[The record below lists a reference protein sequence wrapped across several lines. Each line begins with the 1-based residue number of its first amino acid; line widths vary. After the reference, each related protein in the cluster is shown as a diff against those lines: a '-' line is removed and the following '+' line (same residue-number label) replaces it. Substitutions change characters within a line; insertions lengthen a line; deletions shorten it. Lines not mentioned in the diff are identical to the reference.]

1 MAITT
6 SGDLSFT
13 NVNSNQLISAF
24 NPCILEFSTDVTSAV
39 RATVEVHNIGGPA
52 TSTQNLTPSGLGVFY
67 FDFSGILK
75 NILSEADNYLE
86 PQYNFPDITTV
97 ANSLF
102 SDDSIASG
110 AEWDIYIYDNQNN
123 VVDTA
128 GSSGYYFMKAST
140 QVGNSP
146 VMNTMSSTVGTGG
159 AYFNSLNHSSEGVI
173 VYKGFP
179 IDIQFDA
186 LNSTSINVSVGN
198 VLKLTKSISV
208 SDENNRM
215 FRQCLIDSNGVE
227 LSGMSDNTMND
238 LYIQTTG
245 GGNRGLF
252 SKIDYR
258 APLDADCCK
267 YFRFT
272 NINGGQAFFLF
283 ENAYQTEVSRR
294 NLDSINRRFNSL
306 ETASSRIVST
316 GNTTR
321 YSLICHHQATS
332 KIDNDYLQAMVLSP
346 IIELWLGGDKWQRV
360 NLISS
365 DADLDSQ
372 SENKNYSLSFDL
384 GVKYNQSI

>member
-13 NVNSNQLISAF
+13 NVNSDQLISAF
-24 NPCILEFSTDVTSAV
+24 NPCILEFSTDVAGAV
-39 RATVEVHNIGGPA
+39 RATVEVYNIGSVAG
-52 TSTQNLTPSGLGVFY
+52 SSQNLTPSGLGVFY

-75 NILSEADNYLE
+75 NILGEADNYLE
-86 PQYNFPDITTV
+86 PQYNFPNNTTI

-102 SDDSIASG
+102 SDNTIASG
-110 AEWDIYIYDNQNN
+110 AEWNISIYDNQNN
-123 VVDTA
+123 VIDTA
-128 GSSGYYFMKAST
+128 GSGGYYFMKAST
-140 QVGNSP
+140 QVGSSP
-146 VMNTMSSTVGTGG
+146 VMSEESAAVGTGA
-159 AYFNSLNHSSEGVI
+159 AYFNSLNHSNEGVI
-173 VYKGFP
+173 AYKGFP
-179 IDIQFDA
+179 IDIQFDS
-186 LNSTSINVSVGN
+186 LNSTSMSVYVGN
-198 VLKLTKSISV
+198 VLKFTKSGYLSY
-208 SDENNRM
+208 ENNRM

-227 LSGMSDNTMND
+227 LNGLSDNTSNN
-238 LYIQTTG
+238 LYTVLTG
-245 GGNRGLF
+245 GGNKGFF
-252 SKIDYR
+252 SSVDYR
-258 APLDADCCK
+258 TPLDPDCCK

-272 NINGGQAFFLF
+272 NINGGQGFFLF

-306 ETASSRIVST
+306 ETASSRTVST

-321 YSLICHHQATS
+321 YSLICHHQATN

-372 SENKNYSLSFDL
+372 TENKNYSLSFDL

>member
-39 RATVEVHNIGGPA
+39 RATVEVYNIGGA
-52 TSTQNLTPSGLGVFY
+52 ASSTQNLTPSGLGVFY

-86 PQYNFPDITTV
+86 PQYNSPDITTV

-102 SDDSIASG
+102 SDNSIASG
-110 AEWDIYIYDNQNN
+110 AEWNISIYDNENN

-128 GSSGYYFMKAST
+128 GSGGYYFMKAST
-140 QVGNSP
+140 QVGSSP
-146 VMNTMSSTVGTGG
+146 IMSTVSSTVGTG
-159 AYFNSLNHSSEGVI
+159 ASYFECLNHSNEGVI

-186 LNSTSINVSVGN
+186 LNSTSIAVSVGN
-198 VLKLTKSISV
+198 VLKLTKSIGA

-215 FRQCLIDSNGVE
+215 FRQFLIDSNGVE

-245 GGNRGLF
+245 GGARALF

-258 APLDADCCK
+258 APLDADCSK

-272 NINGGQAFFLF
+272 NINGGQGFFLF

-321 YSLICHHQATS
+321 YSLICHHQATN

-360 NLISS
+360 NLINS

-372 SENKNYSLSFDL
+372 TENKNYSLSFDL

>member
-13 NVNSNQLISAF
+13 NVNSDQLISAF
-24 NPCILEFSTDVTSAV
+24 NPCILEFSTDVTTAV
-39 RATVEVHNIGGPA
+39 RATVEVYNIGGA
-52 TSTQNLTPSGLGVFY
+52 AASSQNLTPSGLGVFY

-86 PQYNFPDITTV
+86 PQYNFPDITTT

-102 SDDSIASG
+102 SDNSIASG
-110 AEWDIYIYDNQNN
+110 AEWNIYIYDNQNN

-128 GSSGYYFMKAST
+128 GSGGYYFMKGST
-140 QVGNSP
+140 QVGSSP

-159 AYFNSLNHSSEGVI
+159 AYFNSLNLSSEGVI

-179 IDIQFDA
+179 LDIQFDA
-186 LNSTSINVSVGN
+186 LNTTLINVSVGN

-245 GGNRGLF
+245 GGGRGLF

-258 APLDADCCK
+258 APLDPDCCK

-321 YSLICHHQATS
+321 YSLICHHQATN

-372 SENKNYSLSFDL
+372 TENKNYSLSFDL

>member
-13 NVNSNQLISAF
+13 NVYPEQLISAF
-24 NPCILEFSTDVTSAV
+24 NPCILEFSTNVTSAV
-39 RATVEVHNIGGPA
+39 RATVEVHNIGGAA
-52 TSTQNLTPSGLGVFY
+52 TSSQNLTPSGLGVFY

-75 NILSEADNYLE
+75 IIVSDADNYLE
-86 PQYNFPDITTV
+86 PKYNSPNITTV

-102 SDDSIASG
+102 SDNTIVSG
-110 AEWDIYIYDNQNN
+110 VTWNIYIYDNNNN
-123 VVDTA
+123 VVDTT
-128 GSSGYYFMKAST
+128 GSLGYYFMKAST
-140 QVGNSP
+140 QVGSSP
-146 VMNTMSSTVGTGG
+146 IMNKVSYTVGTG
-159 AYFNSLNHSSEGVI
+159 ASYFECLNLSSEGVI

-198 VLKLTKSISV
+198 VLKLTKSIST
-208 SDENNRM
+208 SDFNNRM

-227 LSGMSDNTMND
+227 ISGMSDNTMND
-238 LYIQTTG
+238 LYIQMTG
-245 GGNRGLF
+245 GGGRALF

-258 APLDADCCK
+258 APLDTDCSK

-283 ENAYQTEVSRR
+283 ENAYQTEVSRK

-321 YSLICHHQATS
+321 YSLICHHQATN

-372 SENKNYSLSFDL
+372 TENKNYSLSFDL